1 MKAEEVKI
9 TNKVLDNPSINDFIQ
24 GILSEEEQK
33 ILERI
38 ENTFLPFGFF
48 IDQKMKGSDG
58 EYSGTYYVQYSAVN
72 ACGFG
77 DSTVLV
83 RHSGGIGLELDLK
96 SPILAEAVANLIN
109 YNAMRALKGTLGKP
123 VSETVSFFDPNRN
136 TTGE

>member
-9 TNKVLDNPSINDFIQ
+9 TTKVLDIPSIEDFIQ
-24 GILSEEEQK
+24 EPLSEEEQK
-33 ILERI
+33 ILERVK
-38 ENTFLPFGFF
+38 NTFLPFGFF
-48 IDQKMKGSDG
+48 IDQKMKGSEE

-109 YNAMRALKGTLGKP
+109 YNAMRVLKGTLDKP
-123 VSETVSFFDPNRN
+123 VSETVNVFDPNKN
-136 TTGE
+136 STGE

>member
-33 ILERI
+33 ILERV
-38 ENTFLPFGFF
+38 ETFFLPHGFF
-48 IDQKMKGSDG
+48 FDQKVKGSKG
-58 EYSGTYYVQYSAVN
+58 EYPGTSYVQYSTVN
-72 ACGFG
+72 ACAFG
-77 DSTVLV
+77 DSIVLV
-83 RHSGGIGLELDLK
+83 KYAGTIGLELDLK

-109 YNAMRALKGTLGKP
+109 YNAMRVLKGTLDKP
-123 VSETVSFFDPNRN
+123 VSETVSFFDPNRS

>member
-1 MKAEEVKI
+1 MKVEEVKI
-9 TNKVLDNPSINDFIQ
+9 TNKVLDNPSIKDFIQ
-24 GILSEEEQK
+24 GILSEEQQK
-33 ILERI
+33 MLEKI

-48 IDQKMKGSDG
+48 IDQKMKGTKG

-83 RHSGGIGLELDLK
+83 RHSGGVGLELDLK

-109 YNAMRALKGTLGKP
+109 YNAMRALKGTLGEP

>member
-48 IDQKMKGSDG
+48 IDQKMKGSKG
-58 EYSGTYYVQYSAVN
+58 EYPGTYYIPYNAVN

-77 DSTVLV
+77 DSTVLL

-96 SPILAEAVANLIN
+96 SPILAEAVANLIK

-123 VSETVSFFDPNRN
+123 VSETVNVFDPNRN